1 MKTSEKPI
9 VDVKDYIC
17 INKPRSQINERAKI
31 GTGGTLLY
39 IHNRV
44 MENIE
49 ILNDHES
56 VITFISYRYL

>member
-17 INKPRSQINERAKI
+17 TNKPSSQINKRVKI
-31 GTGGTLLY
+31 GSGGTLLY

-49 ILNDHES
+49 ILNYHES
-56 VITFISYRYL
+56 VITFISYQYL